1 MTSSGSEPPTAGAPS
16 QGSEPEQITTEE
28 TSGSD
33 NLLRFDSF
41 PLGESDRSSDED
53 KKLLTEG
60 LLTEDEKNRL
70 SLKQENTR
78 AALAIML
85 LLVFAM
91 SIGASFVYIFVSRF
105 FPKTLQCSSAVAISP
120 AGSTPGLASGVNPS
134 PTPPTPPPESG
145 DSATPAPQ
153 APIPTGAAFC
163 SFDNSPEQLVTLILN
178 SLTAIIG
185 TALGFYFGAQ
195 AKEDFK
201 ASEQAKNAPTGQ
213 NQPPQS

>member
-1 MTSSGSEPPTAGAPS
+1 MTSSGSELPTAGAPS
-16 QGSEPEQITTEE
+16 PGNEPEQITTEG

-33 NLLRFDSF
+33 NPLRFDSF
-41 PLGESDRSSDED
+41 SVGEPGSSLNED

-134 PTPPTPPPESG
+134 PSPAAPPESA
-145 DSATPAPQ
+145 DPATPAPQ
-153 APIPTGAAFC
+153 APVPAGAAFC

-201 ASEQAKNAPTGQ
+201 ASEQARNAPTGQ

>member
-1 MTSSGSEPPTAGAPS
+1 MTSPGSEPPTTSSPGN
-16 QGSEPEQITTEE
+16 EPESIATEE
-28 TSGSD
+28 VSGST
-33 NLLRFDSF
+33 NPLPFNFF
-41 PLGESDRSSDED
+41 PTGESDNSSHEGN
-53 KKLLTEG
+53 KLLTK
-60 LLTEDEKNRL
+60 DEKNKL

-120 AGSTPGLASGVNPS
+120 TGSAPGVTGGVIPPASE
-134 PTPPTPPPESG
+134 TAPPESPV
-145 DSATPAPQ
+145 SATPSPV
-153 APIPTGAAFC
+153 PTGAAFC

-201 ASEQAKNAPTGQ
+201 ASEQAKNSSNQ
-213 NQPPQS
+213 NQPPPN